1 MRLKDI
7 YKAITDTWQ
16 FAKKYLTNIDKNES
30 DEYWQK
36 LMSDCDKIYEDANKQ
51 DEDLKIFIQ
60 DITKAVVQ
68 LLTRLADNKIHKLRE
83 E

>member
-51 DEDLKIFIQ
+51 DEDLKIFVQ

>member
-36 LMSDCDKIYEDANKQ
+36 LMRDCDKIYEDANKQ